1 MSGRAC
7 LILIANARPHLS
19 KGLLS
24 LQKLSPVQ
32 RKSAATLIWLVV
44 AFLAYSSALGVLL
57 KKTPLGR
64 LDQRAASYVE
74 KTMARAAYTF
84 AMVRG
89 LNGMISVI
97 QGTEVAVSPAGIG
110 LTLTVGEILDP
121 INDLAERFSWV
132 MLVSTT
138 SLGIQRILME
148 MSDWLGL
155 QVFLAA
161 GTLLLAV
168 SAWRRFWGSVD
179 LQSLGV
185 RLVMLAIVVRLLIPA
200 VALASETI
208 YDRFLN
214 VQYEEATQTLM
225 HVNDELKQVDP
236 TTANDKTAPPTAGKI
251 AEVRRWLAE
260 TQKWFDLRE
269 KIDNLATK
277 LERFTTDTVRLMVV
291 FILQT
296 IIIPLFTLW
305 ALVKLTTIWRVPHHK
320 A

>member
-1 MSGRAC
+1 M
-7 LILIANARPHLS
+7 
-19 KGLLS
+19 
-24 LQKLSPVQ
+24 Q
-32 RKSAATLIWLVV
+32 RKGAVTLIWLVV
-44 AFLAYSSALGVLL
+44 AVLASSSALGVLL
-57 KKTPLGR
+57 EKTPLVR

-155 QVFLAA
+155 QVLLTA
-161 GTLLLAV
+161 GMLLLAV

-225 HVNDELKQVDP
+225 HINDELKQVDP
-236 TTANDKTAPPTAGKI
+236 TTAND
-251 AEVRRWLAE
+251 
-260 TQKWFDLRE
+260 
-269 KIDNLATK
+269 
-277 LERFTTDTVRLMVV
+277 ERHR
-291 FILQT
+291 
-296 IIIPLFTLW
+296 PRP
-305 ALVKLTTIWRVPHHK
+305 AN
-320 A
+320 

>member
-1 MSGRAC
+1 MA
-7 LILIANARPHLS
+7 AKTRPHLS
-19 KGLLS
+19 KGLPALR
-24 LQKLSPVQ
+24 KLSPLQ
-32 RKSAATLIWLVV
+32 RKGAATLIWLIV
-44 AFLAYSSALGVLL
+44 AILAGSSTLGVLL
-57 KKTPLGR
+57 KKTPLVR
-64 LDQRAASYVE
+64 LDRRAESYVE

-97 QGTEVAVSPAGIG
+97 QGTQVAISPAGIG
-110 LTLTVGEILDP
+110 LTLSVGEILDP

-155 QVFLAA
+155 QVVLSA
-161 GTLLLAV
+161 GMLLLAV
-168 SAWRRFWGSVD
+168 SVWKRFWGSVD
-179 LQSLGV
+179 LHALGA
-185 RLVMLAIVVRLLIPA
+185 RLVLLAIVVRLLIPA
-200 VALASETI
+200 VALTSKTI

-214 VQYEEATQTLM
+214 VQYEEATQTLA
-225 HVNDELKQVDP
+225 HINNELKQVDP
-236 TTANDKTAPPTAGKI
+236 TATNETAPSTTGQL

-269 KIDNLATK
+269 KLDHLSAK
-277 LERFTTDTVRLMVV
+277 LEHFTKDTVRLMVV

-296 IIIPLFTLW
+296 ILIPLFTLW
-305 ALVKLTTIWRVPHHK
+305 ALVKLTTIARAPRPK
-320 A
+320 PLSPPSAG

>member
-1 MSGRAC
+1 M
-7 LILIANARPHLS
+7 
-19 KGLLS
+19 
-24 LQKLSPVQ
+24 Q
-32 RKSAATLIWLVV
+32 RKGAVTLIWLVV
-44 AFLAYSSALGVLL
+44 AVLASSSALGVLL
-57 KKTPLGR
+57 EKTPLVR

-155 QVFLAA
+155 QVLLTA
-161 GTLLLAV
+161 GMLLLAV

-225 HVNDELKQVDP
+225 HINDELKQVDP
-236 TTANDKTAPPTAGKI
+236 TTANDETAPSTAGKL
-251 AEVRRWLAE
+251 AKMRRWLAE

-269 KIDNLATK
+269 KIDNLGTK
-277 LERFTTDTVRLMVV
+277 LEHFTTDTVRLMVV

-296 IIIPLFTLW
+296 ILIPLLTLW
-305 ALVKLTTIWRVPHHK
+305 ALIKLTTIGRTPRHK

>member
-1 MSGRAC
+1 MAV
-7 LILIANARPHLS
+7 NMRPHLS
-19 KGLLS
+19 KGLPALR
-24 LQKLSPVQ
+24 KLSPLQ
-32 RKSAATLIWLVV
+32 RKGAATLIWLVV
-44 AFLAYSSALGVLL
+44 AILAGSSILGVFLE
-57 KKTPLGR
+57 KTPFAR
-64 LDQRAASYVE
+64 IDRRAEAYVE

-110 LTLTVGEILDP
+110 LTLSVGEILDP

-155 QVFLAA
+155 QVLLTV
-161 GTLLLAV
+161 GMLLLAV
-168 SAWRRFWGSVD
+168 SVWKRFWGAVD
-179 LQSLGV
+179 LHTLGAH
-185 RLVMLAIVVRLLIPA
+185 LVMLAIVVRLLIPA

-214 VQYEEATQTLM
+214 VQYEEASQTLT
-225 HVNDELKQVDP
+225 HINDELKQVDP
-236 TTANDKTAPPTAGKI
+236 TATDETASSTTGTLT
-251 AEVRRWLAE
+251 EVRRWLSE
-260 TQKWFDLRE
+260 TQKWFDLRQ
-269 KIDNLATK
+269 KIDHLSAK
-277 LERFTTDTVRLMVV
+277 LEHFTKDTVRLMVV

-296 IIIPLFTLW
+296 ILIPLFTLW
-305 ALVKLTTIWRVPHHK
+305 ALVKLMPIGRAPHPK
-320 A
+320 PSSPTSA